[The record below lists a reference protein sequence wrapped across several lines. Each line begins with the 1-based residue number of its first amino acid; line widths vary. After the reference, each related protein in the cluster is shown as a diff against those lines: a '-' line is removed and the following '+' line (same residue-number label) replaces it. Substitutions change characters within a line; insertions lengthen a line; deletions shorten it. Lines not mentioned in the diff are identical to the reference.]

1 VEVMQRKS
9 AAAALEDKLN
19 KAISRQ
25 EAAEAQAAA
34 ASAVFAGLSLSVSP
48 NVPTP
53 LPSHT
58 LILMSVPHTLIL
70 ELLILELL
78 PARHIDVSACAWSL

>member
-1 VEVMQRKS
+1 MEVMQRKS

-48 NVPTP
+48 NP
-53 LPSHT
+53 LGSDPLAFSHADTHECTSHT
-58 LILMSVPHTLIL
+58 DTRAPDTR
-70 ELLILELL
+70 
-78 PARHIDVSACAWSL
+78 ASACTPH